1 MWYNKIVDIC
11 MSKKN
16 LITINQLTGKT
27 LSRQTVIFYLLIVF
41 IATNMIKQNT
51 SKKMILIIICL
62 SMIIFYLNIY
72 LGLIFISLIYFQT
85 SLIPKEKF
93 NNKVEKF
100 QTNNELSNLFQRL
113 IPEDFNKFKNDIP
126 DISINNFVYGNFSFF
141 ENYKL
146 SDNSMLK
153 INSFKQLYKIY
164 LFDINK
170 VLYLIENGIF
180 NLSDIID
187 NKNELN
193 EKELLGLQYYVREKM
208 FNYDLYNLLYKLY
221 FDNDLLERK
230 FINKTKLED
239 KHIVKISKYEDQS
252 KYIERTIDT
261 NKHLQKDILGFL
273 ILLDYYELIIK
284 NENEPINIYLTIEEL
299 SNTDNN
305 DPLFQKLNIKERA
318 KLFIEGYN
326 LKNQKELVDNSQGSK
341 DADNDI
347 DFSKDISKEKDDNE
361 ELKKE
366 LLNKEYKTL
375 NLIKDKEKKVK
386 KDDFKNII
394 TEFSNT
400 MIDILDDIVALFNKD
415 TEHFSMQE
423 EEEGNSKDSSFI
435 NFINN
440 INFKKYIF
448 YSKELVIIFTKDGRM
463 FHTGILF
470 LFLSIL
476 VYFIDSS
483 K

>member
-51 SKKMILIIICL
+51 NKKMILVIICL

-72 LGLIFISLIYFQT
+72 LGLIFISLIYLQT

-93 NNKVEKF
+93 NNKVENF

-146 SDNSMLK
+146 SDNSILK
-153 INSFKQLYKIY
+153 INSFRQLYKIY
-164 LFDINK
+164 LFGINK
-170 VLYLIENGIF
+170 ILYLIENGIF
-180 NLSDIID
+180 NLSDIIN

-193 EKELLGLQYYVREKM
+193 EKELLGLQYYVRERI
-208 FNYDLYNLLYKLY
+208 FNYNLYNLLYKLY

-230 FINKTKLED
+230 FIDKTKLED
-239 KHIVKISKYEDQS
+239 KHIVKINNYEDQS
-252 KYIERTIDT
+252 KYIERMIDT
-261 NKHLQKDILGFL
+261 NKPLQKDILGFL

-326 LKNQKELVDNSQGSK
+326 LKNQKELVDNSQDSI
-341 DADNDI
+341 DANNDI
-347 DFSKDISKEKDDNE
+347 DFSKDMSKEKDDNE

-400 MIDILDDIVALFNKD
+400 MIDILEDIVALLNKD

-423 EEEGNSKDSSFI
+423 EEGNSKDGSFI